1 MHDAYRGLNIL
12 ITGGLGFI
20 GSNLAIRL
28 VELGAN
34 VLIVDS
40 MIPAYG
46 GNPFNVAPVRDRLTI
61 NYSDIRDQHSL
72 PFLIRDQDLIFSL
85 AGQVSH
91 LDSMTD
97 PMPDLEIN
105 CQSQLALLEACRH
118 HHPGAKIVFAST
130 RQLYGRPQYLP
141 VDENH
146 PLVPVDVNGINKLA
160 AEMYYS
166 LYHQVYGIHT
176 VSLRLTNTYGPRMDL
191 RNDRKG
197 FAGIFLRQAILGET
211 IRLFGTGEQRRDFNY
226 VDDVVEALLIAGQKT
241 ELAGNVFNLG
251 NEEHHS
257 LSEFV
262 TTLQQFTDFKSE
274 CVPFPPDRERIDI
287 GDYYGSYQKF
297 HEATGWRPQVK
308 LATGLQRSVAFFQE
322 HRQQYLGES

>member
-12 ITGGLGFI
+12 VTGGLGFI

-28 VELGAN
+28 VELGAQ

-40 MIPAYG
+40 LIPDYG
-46 GNPFNVAPVRDRLTI
+46 GNVFNVSDVQDRLVI
-61 NYSDIRDQHSL
+61 NVSDIRDQESL
-72 PFLIRDQDLIFSL
+72 PSLIADQDFVFSL

-91 LDSMTD
+91 LDSMTQ
-97 PMPDLEIN
+97 PMVDLEIN

-118 HHPGAKIVFAST
+118 HNPTAKIVFAST

-141 VDENH
+141 VDEKH

-160 AEMYYS
+160 SEMYYS
-166 LYHQVYGIHT
+166 LYHQVYGMKT

-197 FAGIFLRQAILGET
+197 FAGVFLRQALRGET
-211 IRLFGTGEQRRDFNY
+211 IRLFGTGQQRRDFNY
-226 VDDVVEALLIAGQKT
+226 VDDVVEALLIAGQTT
-241 ELAGNVFNLG
+241 ELAGDVFNLG
-251 NEEHHS
+251 NETHHS
-257 LSEFV
+257 LTEFV
-262 TTLQQFTDFKSE
+262 TTLQQFTEFQYE

-297 HEATGWRPQVK
+297 HAATGWRPQVS
-308 LATGLQRSVAFFQE
+308 LTDGLEQSVAFFNE
-322 HRQQYLGES
+322 HREHYVASP

>member
-12 ITGGLGFI
+12 VTGGLGFI

-46 GNPFNVAPVRDRLTI
+46 GNEFNVAAVRDRI
-61 NYSDIRDQHSL
+61 CIDFSDIRNQQSL
-72 PFLIRDQDLIFSL
+72 PVLIADQNMVFSL

-97 PMPDLEIN
+97 PMADLEIN

-118 HHPGAKIVFAST
+118 YNPQTRIVFAST

-160 AEMYYS
+160 SEMYYS

-197 FAGIFLRQAILGET
+197 FAGVFLRQAILGET
-211 IRLFGTGEQRRDFNY
+211 LRLFGTGQQRRDFNY
-226 VDDVVEALLIAGQKT
+226 VDDVVEALLIAGQRT
-241 ELAGNVFNLG
+241 ELAGDVFNLG

-257 LSEFV
+257 LTEFV
-262 TTLQQFTDFKSE
+262 TTLQQFADFQYQR
-274 CVPFPPDRERIDI
+274 VPFPADRERIDI

-297 HEATGWRPQVK
+297 HDATGWRPQVS
-308 LATGLQRSVAFFQE
+308 LATGLERSVAFFQE
-322 HRQQYLGES
+322 HRQQYLETP

>member
-28 VELGAN
+28 AGLGAR

-40 MIPAYG
+40 LIPAYG
-46 GNPFNVAPVRDRLTI
+46 GNPYNVIPVREQVTI

-72 PFLIRDQDLIFSL
+72 PHLIREQDMVFSL

-91 LDSMTD
+91 LDSMTH

-118 HHPGAKIVFAST
+118 HNPQTRIVFAST
-130 RQLYGRPQYLP
+130 RQIYGRPQYLP
-141 VDENH
+141 VDELH
-146 PLVPVDVNGINKLA
+146 PLAPVDVNGINKLA
-160 AEMYYS
+160 SDMYYS
-166 LYHQVYGIHT
+166 LYHQVYGMHT

-191 RNDRKG
+191 RSDGKG
-197 FAGIFLRQAILGET
+197 FAGIFLRQALHGET

-226 VDDVVEALLIAGQKT
+226 VDDVVEALLIAGQQAD
-241 ELAGNVFNLG
+241 LAGEVFNLG
-251 NEEHHS
+251 HEQHHS
-257 LSEFV
+257 LLEFV
-262 TTLQQFTDFKSE
+262 ETLGRFADFHHE
-274 CVPFPPDRERIDI
+274 LVPFPPDRERIDI

-297 HEATGWRPQVK
+297 HDATGWRPQVD
-308 LATGLQRSVAFFQE
+308 LAQGLEQSIVFFQE
-322 HRQQYLGES
+322 HREHYL